1 MGNMTK
7 DSAPEIRNANL
18 LGTTKP
24 TLLPDR
30 GAAQRIAKALEN
42 GDKLVDVV
50 SEDPADSLIWA
61 LLAERAFEAGKDV
74 TAYAYAR
81 TGYHRGLDSLR
92 GAGWRGQGPVPASHG
107 PNQGFLRS
115 LLSLADAAGAIDET
129 EEQARCLQFLVDLGT
144 SEAEVRD
151 LQG

>member
-1 MGNMTK
+1 MTT
-7 DSAPEIRNANL
+7 DPNSAIRSANL
-18 LGTTKP
+18 LGSTKP

-30 GAAQRIAKALEN
+30 GAALRIDKALSN

-61 LLAERAFEAGKDV
+61 MLSEQAFEAGEDV

-92 GAGWRGQGPVPASHG
+92 GSGWRGQGPVPASHG

-115 LLSLADAAGAIDET
+115 VLCLADAAGAIDET
-129 EEQARCLQFLVDLGT
+129 EEQGRCLQFLVDLGA
-144 SEAEVRD
+144 SEAEVRE

>member
-1 MGNMTK
+1 MTQESK
-7 DSAPEIRNANL
+7 PVIRSANL
-18 LGTTKP
+18 LGTTQP

-30 GAAQRIAKALEN
+30 GAAARIAKAVSN
-42 GDKLVDVV
+42 GDPLVNVV

-61 LLAERAFEAGKDV
+61 VLAEQAFEAGEDV

-92 GAGWRGQGPVPASHG
+92 GSGWRGQGPVPATHE
-107 PNQGFLRS
+107 PNQGFLRA
-115 LLSLADAAGAIDET
+115 LLCLADAAGAIDET
-129 EEQARCLQFLVDLGT
+129 EEQERCLQFLVDLGT
-144 SEAEVRD
+144 SEAEVRA

>member
-1 MGNMTK
+1 MTT
-7 DSAPEIRNANL
+7 DPNAAIRSANL
-18 LGTTKP
+18 LGSTKP

-30 GAAQRIAKALEN
+30 GAAQRIAKALST
-42 GDKLVDVV
+42 GDKLEDVV

-61 LLAERAFEAGKDV
+61 MLSEQAFEAGADV

-92 GAGWRGQGPVPASHG
+92 GSGWRGQGPVPAGHG
-107 PNQGFLRS
+107 PNQGFLRAV
-115 LLSLADAAGAIDET
+115 LCLADAAGAIDET
-129 EEQARCLQFLVDLGT
+129 EEQTRCLQFLVDLGA
-144 SEAEVRD
+144 SEAEVRE

>member
-1 MGNMTK
+1 MTVPTPAIPA
-7 DSAPEIRNANL
+7 APRAANL

-30 GAAQRIAKALEN
+30 GAAQRIAKALAD
-42 GDKLVDVV
+42 GDTLANVV

-61 LLAERAFEAGKDV
+61 LLAEQAFEAGEDV
-74 TAYAYAR
+74 AAYAYAR

-92 GAGWRGQGPVPASHG
+92 GSGWRGQGPVPASHV

-115 LLSLADAAGAIDET
+115 LLCLADAAGAIDET

-144 SEAEVRD
+144 SEAEVRK